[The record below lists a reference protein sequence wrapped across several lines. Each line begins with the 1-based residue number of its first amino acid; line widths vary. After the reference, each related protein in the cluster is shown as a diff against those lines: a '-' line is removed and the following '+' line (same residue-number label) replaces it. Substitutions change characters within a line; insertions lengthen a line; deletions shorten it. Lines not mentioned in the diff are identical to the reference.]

1 MENKKEMKKNNNN
14 VLVIIIVVLAFL
26 VGALGTYVV
35 MDRLNSEDVPVLDGG
50 DENEQ
55 DEDDKNGEVSIPT
68 NPDEV
73 AGTGSINTVDYVY
86 GDFSENPTSLG
97 ITPVLVDSKTVEF
110 SVNASIFERLRSSMV
125 NVQGGTYGTTNYKF
139 YYKSTEDIYSAF
151 IGGFGQAVAGNEY
164 IFLLMSDGTLQY
176 KAIFN
181 KNIDSKGNKY
191 FTTDIREE
199 GYLSGFNTLSGVNK
213 GVKLVNASKTL
224 PQHTGHGTML
234 LYVDQDSF
242 YDLEPYFVK

>member
-1 MENKKEMKKNNNN
+1 MENKEVNKKNNNN
-14 VLVIIIVVLAFL
+14 NVLIIIIVILAFI
-26 VGALGTYVV
+26 VGCLGTYIVV
-35 MDRLNSEDVPVLDGG
+35 NNINSNKEQT
-50 DENEQ
+50 ENEQ

-86 GDFSENPTSLG
+86 GNFDENPTQLG

-110 SVNASIFERLRSSMV
+110 SVNASIFEKIRSSMV
-125 NVQGGTYGTTNYKF
+125 NVQGGTYTTTNYKF

-151 IGGFGQAVAGNEY
+151 IGGFGQGVAGNEY

-181 KNIDSKGNKY
+181 KNTDGKGNRY
-191 FTTDIREE
+191 FTTDITEDA
-199 GYLSGFNTLSGVNK
+199 YLNGFSTLSDVKN
-213 GVKLVNASKTL
+213 GVKLVHASKSL
-224 PQHTGHGTML
+224 PQSTGSGTTL

-242 YDLEPYFVK
+242 YDLAPFFIK

>member
-1 MENKKEMKKNNNN
+1 MENKEVKKNNNN
-14 VLVIIIVVLAFL
+14 NNNVLIIIIAIL
-26 VGALGTYVV
+26 VFMVGCLGTYIVV
-35 MDRLNSEDVPVLDGG
+35 NNNNNNNNEQT
-50 DENEQ
+50 ENEK

-73 AGTGSINTVDYVY
+73 EGAGSINTVDYVY
-86 GDFSENPTSLG
+86 GNFDENPTQLG

-110 SVNASIFERLRSSMV
+110 NVNASIFERLRSSMV

-151 IGGFGQAVAGNEY
+151 IGGFGQGVAGNEY

-181 KNIDSKGNKY
+181 KNTDSKGNRY
-191 FTTDIREE
+191 FTTDITE
-199 GYLSGFNTLSGVNK
+199 GTYLNGFSTLSDVKN
-213 GVKLVNASKTL
+213 GVKLVHASKGL
-224 PQHTGHGTML
+224 PQSTESGTTL
-234 LYVDQDSF
+234 LYVDKDSF
-242 YDLEPYFVK
+242 YDLEPFFIK